1 MSLHQDLLSLVVA
14 DAHAADPAPAG
25 AAQGGGLMTFLPLII
40 IFVIFYFLLI
50 RPQSK
55 RAKEHRDMVTK
66 LAKGDEVI
74 TNGGLLGRI
83 TDLDDN
89 YLTVEIASGVAVKL
103 QRQAVLQV
111 LPKGTL
117 KS

>member
-1 MSLHQDLLSLVVA
+1 MSLHENLLSLVVA

-74 TNGGLLGRI
+74 TNGGMLGRI
-83 TDLDDN
+83 ADLDEN

-111 LPKGTL
+111 LPKGTI
-117 KS
+117 K